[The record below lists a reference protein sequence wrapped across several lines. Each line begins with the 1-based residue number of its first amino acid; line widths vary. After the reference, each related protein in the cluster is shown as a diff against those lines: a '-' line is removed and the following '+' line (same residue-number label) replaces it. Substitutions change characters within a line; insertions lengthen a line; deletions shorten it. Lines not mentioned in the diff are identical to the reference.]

1 MTPQQTQTE
10 ETTPEASEVPS
21 GTTREGMRT
30 YSTLERTVAVMLASI
45 IGAGP
50 AAKQLDYPRR
60 TVNDWME
67 KHGGVAELR
76 EAARQVLGHSLYTT
90 AVWLCDELRKR
101 AGDMTTEQITK
112 VLPTRTAGAV
122 GPLMGSQAESKAAPI
137 LIQFNNGRGG
147 YDTLPVPSDPDA

>member
-1 MTPQQTQTE
+1 MT
-10 ETTPEASEVPS
+10 EA
-21 GTTREGMRT
+21 GLATTREGIRNYT
-30 YSTLERTVAVMLASI
+30 ELERTIAVMLASI

-90 AVWLCDELRKR
+90 AVWLCNELRKR
-101 AGDMTTEQITK
+101 AEDMTTEEITK
-112 VLPTRTAGAV
+112 VLPTLTAGAV
-122 GPLMGSQAESKAAPI
+122 GPLMGSQPESKAPPI
-137 LIQFNNGRGG
+137 LIQLNNGRGG
-147 YDTLPVPSDPDA
+147 YDTLTVPPDSDA